1 MSVNIN
7 QLGVPTSGSVMSS
20 DDARLQTQLPVPA
33 ANTALN
39 IVGDAG
45 ALGDVD
51 QDKPANATARYLQ
64 INYNGTPLWI
74 CCSQAAVPAVP

>member
-20 DDARLQTQLPVPA
+20 DDARLQTQLPVPPA
-33 ANTALN
+33 DTALA

-45 ALGDVD
+45 ALGAAG
-51 QDKPANATARYLQ
+51 KNAPANATARYL
-64 INYNGTPLWI
+64 IIEYNGTPLWI
-74 CCSQAAVPAVP
+74 CCSQAAVP